1 VSDINIWAYRRAVSI
16 LPAINGEMG
25 VYNLAD
31 EPQAPCGDCGTAME
45 LVRPGKWQCN
55 SCEAREA
62 K

>member
-1 VSDINIWAYRRAVSI
+1 VNYLEPQPCFGCGALD
-16 LPAINGEMG
+16 
-25 VYNLAD
+25 AD
-31 EPQAPCGDCGTAME
+31 DLLCLRCQAPCGDCGAAME